1 MNVTNVNGSGDLQ
14 QSKVATV
21 AIKPGMMIERV
32 GANGVRP
39 NTAAGVRGP
48 LTFAENSVDMQT
60 MRDGTYAIGD
70 TVMFHQYESGDM
82 VNGILKSGEAVSAGD
97 GLVSSGDGYLR
108 AVDGSVAAHLDTGTG
123 GGNNGLTFTAVNEGV
138 SGNNI
143 AVTMINP
150 DAISQPL
157 TIAVEGSV
165 IKIYLETSDAGALTS
180 TAAEVLS
187 AVNADD
193 IAKLMVLVTATSPS
207 NGTAACAAVAV
218 TQLAGGVDTDAC
230 EGYAV
235 EPVNA
240 TSAAADCVIRIK

>member
-39 NTAAGVRGP
+39 NTAAGVRGS
-48 LTFAENSVDMQT
+48 LIFAENSADLQI
-60 MRDGTYAIGD
+60 MRDGAYDIGD
-70 TVMFHQYESGDM
+70 TVMFHMYEPGEL
-82 VNGILKSGEAVSAGD
+82 VNAILKSGEAVSAGD
-97 GLVSSGDGYLR
+97 ELVSSGDGYLK
-108 AVDGSVAAHLDTGTG
+108 AVDGSVAAHLATGTG
-123 GGNNGLTFTAVNEGV
+123 GGNNGLTFTAVNAGV

-150 DAISQPL
+150 LANDQPL
-157 TIAVEGSV
+157 LIDVEGSV
-165 IKIYLETSDAGALTS
+165 IKIYLKTGSGGAIES
-180 TAAEVLS
+180 TAAQVLT

-193 IAKLMVLVTATSPS
+193 VAKLMVLVTAISPS
-207 NGTAACAAVAV
+207 NGSAAVAAVAV
-218 TQLAGGVDTDAC
+218 TELAGGVDTDVC

-235 EPVNA
+235 EAVNA